1 MAAPLPLEEARAR
14 LLALAE
20 PLPLERVDPPS
31 ALGRWLA
38 EPLIAARTQPACAV
52 SAMDGYAVAGNDL
65 AGPWQVIGES
75 AAGHPFAGFVAA
87 GQAVR
92 ISTGAVIPDG
102 AAAVVVQE
110 DVARAGERITLTG
123 DGPGQP
129 GKHIRPAGSDFAAGT
144 VLAQL
149 GTRLGPAHVALALA
163 AGHRHVAV
171 RRKPR
176 LTIIDSGDELADDP
190 GDCAPHQVP
199 ASNGAMIAALAA
211 GLPCQV
217 TRRGPVPDRREAL
230 TAALEASAS
239 ADLIVTSGGASVGDH
254 DLMIPALEAWG
265 AELDFWKV
273 AIKPGKPLL
282 VARRGR
288 QILLG
293 LPGNPVSSF
302 VTAWLF
308 LLPLLRR
315 MAGAVDPLPFSRT
328 VRLAADLAAGGAR
341 REFLRGVLA
350 EAEVTPAPVQ
360 DSGALAALAGSNCL
374 IDRPARSPV
383 LPAGTPVLVYPLENG
398 GIA

>member
-1 MAAPLPLEEARAR
+1 MSAPLPLEEAQAR

-20 PLPLERVDPPS
+20 PLRLERVDPPS

-38 EPLIAARTQPACAV
+38 EPLIAERTQPACDT
-52 SAMDGYAVAGNDL
+52 SSMDGYAVAENDL

-75 AAGHPFAGFVAA
+75 AAGHPFGGFVAP

-92 ISTGAVIPDG
+92 VSTGAVIPDG
-102 AAAVVVQE
+102 AGAVVVQE
-110 DVARAGERITLTG
+110 DVSREGSSLTLTG

-129 GKHIRPAGSDFAAGT
+129 GKHIRPAGSDFAEGR
-144 VLAQL
+144 VLAGL

-171 RRKPR
+171 RRLPR
-176 LTIIDSGDELADDP
+176 LAIIDSGDELAVDP
-190 GDCAPHQVP
+190 ADCAAHQVP
-199 ASNGAMIAALAA
+199 ASNGAMLAALAA
-211 GLPCQV
+211 GLPCSA
-217 TRRGPVPDRREAL
+217 TLSGPIADNCDAL
-230 TAALEASAS
+230 VSTLDSS
-239 ADLIVTSGGASVGDH
+239 SSSDVIVTSGGASVGDH
-254 DLMIPALEAWG
+254 DLMIPALKAWG

-282 VARRGR
+282 VARRGH
-288 QILLG
+288 QIVLG

-308 LLPLLRR
+308 LLPLLRHLSGAADPYPRQR
-315 MAGAVDPLPFSRT
+315 MA
-328 VRLAADLAAGGAR
+328 RLACDLGPGGDR
-341 REFLRGVLA
+341 REFLRGSLDGD
-350 EAEVTPAPVQ
+350 EVTPALAQ

-374 IDRPARSPV
+374 IDRAADSRI
-383 LPAGTPVLVYPLENG
+383 LPAGTVVPVYPLENG